1 MKRARTFE
9 RGADYAGPAAF
20 FFFSVVGALYI
31 VVAKLLGLGAIWVT
45 SIPVLMMAIYALS
58 IFLVRRFRLPDDQT
72 GDNFYYMG
80 FIFTLTS
87 LAISLVQY
95 GAGVEITEIVQN
107 FGVAV
112 ATTIAGIIFRILFN
126 LTRRDPAD
134 VEHLA
139 RIELS
144 DASRKVRRELD
155 TILIEMA
162 HFRRTN
168 QQMLAEGFEEIR
180 AEVLKS
186 AENANASIE
195 RTASAAEERLTGQ
208 SQLQMTAAIAAELE
222 ETAKLLNALNGSLA
236 EINDTTAQMSKT
248 LKAQQRPTMWSRLR
262 HAVGPA
268 PAREIVS
275 PETRPAPLAEPDAVP
290 DNER

>member
-1 MKRARTFE
+1 MRTPRTFE
-9 RGADYAGPAAF
+9 RGSDYAGPAAF
-20 FFFSVVGALYI
+20 FFFSIAGALYI
-31 VVAKLLGLGAIWVT
+31 VTAKLMGLGAVWVT
-45 SIPVLMMAIYALS
+45 SIPVLLMAVYAIA
-58 IFLVRRFRLPDDQT
+58 IFLVRRFRLRDDQT

-95 GAGVEITEIVQN
+95 GAGVEVTEIIQN

-126 LTRRDPAD
+126 LTRRDPVE

-186 AENANASIE
+186 SENASDAID
-195 RTASAAEERLTGQ
+195 RTALVAEERINGQ
-208 SQLQMTAAIAAELE
+208 SQIRMTRAIAEELE
-222 ETAKLLNALNGSLA
+222 ETARLLNDLNAALATIG
-236 EINDTTAQMSKT
+236 ETTAEMSRT
-248 LKAQQRPTMWSRLR
+248 LAAQQRPGFWTRLGR
-262 HAVGPA
+262 VFAPVPRRDAAVKPA
-268 PAREIVS
+268 PPLSE
-275 PETRPAPLAEPDAVP
+275 PESVP
-290 DNER
+290 DEPQ

>member
-1 MKRARTFE
+1 MRTPRTFE

-31 VVAKLLGLGAIWVT
+31 VVAKFMGLGAVWVT
-45 SIPVLMMAIYALS
+45 SIPVLLMAVYAIA
-58 IFLVRRFRLPDDQT
+58 IFLVRRLRLRDDQT

-95 GAGVEITEIVQN
+95 GAGVEVTEIIQN

-126 LTRRDPAD
+126 LARRDPVE
-134 VEHLA
+134 VEHIA

-168 QQMLAEGFEEIR
+168 QQMLSEGFEEIR
-180 AEVLKS
+180 AEVLKT
-186 AENANASIE
+186 AENATAAID
-195 RTASAAEERLTGQ
+195 RTAEEADRRDAARND
-208 SQLQMTAAIAAELE
+208 IAAELR
-222 ETAKLLNALNGSLA
+222 ETATLLASVNASLA
-236 EINDTTAQMSKT
+236 EIGVTTAELARVMKDE
-248 LKAQQRPTMWSRLR
+248 RPGLWTRIRRL
-262 HAVGPA
+262 VLPGPA
-268 PAREIVS
+268 RRP
-275 PETRPAPLAEPDAVP
+275 PPPRPAPLREPDIVP
-290 DNER
+290 DEPQ

>member
-1 MKRARTFE
+1 MRTPRTFE
-9 RGADYAGPAAF
+9 RSADYAGPAAF
-20 FFFSVVGALYI
+20 FVFSVAGAVYI
-31 VVAKLLGLGAIWVT
+31 LVAKFMGLGAVWVT
-45 SIPVLMMAIYALS
+45 SIPVLLMAIYALA
-58 IFLVRRFRLPDDQT
+58 IILVRRLRLRDDQT

-95 GAGVEITEIVQN
+95 GTGVEVNEIIQN

-126 LTRRDPAD
+126 LTRRDPVE
-134 VEHLA
+134 VEHIA

-168 QQMLAEGFEEIR
+168 QQMLSEGFEEIR
-180 AEVLKS
+180 AEVLKT
-186 AENANASIE
+186 AE
-195 RTASAAEERLTGQ
+195 TASAAIDR
-208 SQLQMTAAIAAELE
+208 SAAEADRRDAARNDIAAELA
-222 ETAKLLNALNGSLA
+222 ETAELLASVNASLA
-236 EINDTTAQMSKT
+236 EIGATTAELARVMQD
-248 LKAQQRPTMWSRLR
+248 QRPGLWTRLKRLVLPGTARRPPPSR
-262 HAVGPA
+262 P
-268 PAREIVS
+268 P
-275 PETRPAPLAEPDAVP
+275 PLDEPDVVP
-290 DNER
+290 DETQ

>member
-1 MKRARTFE
+1 MRSPRAFE

-20 FFFSVVGALYI
+20 FFFAVAGSLYI
-31 VVAKLLGLGAIWVT
+31 VVAKFLYLGAIWVT
-45 SIPVLMMAIYALS
+45 SVPVLMMAVYAIA
-58 IFLVRRFRLPDDQT
+58 IFLVRRFRLRDDQT

-126 LTRRDPAD
+126 LTRRDPVE
-134 VEHLA
+134 VEHIS

-144 DASRKVRRELD
+144 DASRRVRRELD
-155 TILIEMA
+155 TILMEMA

-186 AENANASIE
+186 AVSASEAID
-195 RTASAAEERLTGQ
+195 RTASAAEQKISGQ
-208 SQLQMTAAIAAELE
+208 SQLAVTQAIAEELQETANLLNSLNASLAAIGE
-222 ETAKLLNALNGSLA
+222 
-236 EINDTTAQMSKT
+236 TTAEMARVLHARHRPSLWT
-248 LKAQQRPTMWSRLR
+248 RLKDLVAPPRLLR
-262 HAVGPA
+262 RQPPDAGPA
-268 PAREIVS
+268 ALDVPD
-275 PETRPAPLAEPDAVP
+275 AEP
-290 DNER
+290 

>member
-1 MKRARTFE
+1 MRTPRTFE

-20 FFFSVVGALYI
+20 FFFSVAGALYI
-31 VVAKLLGLGAIWVT
+31 VVAKFMGLGAVWVT
-45 SIPVLMMAIYALS
+45 SIPVLLMAIYAVA
-58 IFLVRRFRLPDDQT
+58 IFLIRRLRLRDDQT

-95 GAGVEITEIVQN
+95 GAGVEVTEIIQN

-126 LTRRDPAD
+126 LARRDPVE
-134 VEHLA
+134 VEHIA

-168 QQMLAEGFEEIR
+168 QQMLSEGFEEIR
-180 AEVLKS
+180 AEVLKT
-186 AENANASIE
+186 AENATAAID
-195 RTASAAEERLTGQ
+195 RTAAEADQRDAARND
-208 SQLQMTAAIAAELE
+208 IAAELA
-222 ETAKLLNALNGSLA
+222 ETAALLASVNASLA
-236 EINDTTAQMSKT
+236 EIGATTAELARVMQN
-248 LKAQQRPTMWSRLR
+248 QRPGLWTRIRRL
-262 HAVGPA
+262 VLPGPA
-268 PAREIVS
+268 RRP
-275 PETRPAPLAEPDAVP
+275 PPPRPAPLGEPDIVP
-290 DNER
+290 DEPQ

>member
-1 MKRARTFE
+1 MRTPRTFE
-9 RGADYAGPAAF
+9 RGSDYAGPAAF
-20 FFFSVVGALYI
+20 FFFSVAGALYI
-31 VVAKLLGLGAIWVT
+31 VVAKFMGLGAVWVT
-45 SIPVLMMAIYALS
+45 SIPVLLMAVYAVA
-58 IFLVRRFRLPDDQT
+58 IFLVRRFRLRDDQT

-95 GAGVEITEIVQN
+95 GAGVEVTEIIQN

-126 LTRRDPAD
+126 LTRRDPVE

-168 QQMLAEGFEEIR
+168 QQMLSEGFEEIR

-186 AENANASIE
+186 AENASAAID
-195 RTASAAEERLTGQ
+195 RTADEADRRDVAH
-208 SQLQMTAAIAAELE
+208 ADIAAELKQ
-222 ETAKLLNALNGSLA
+222 TAALLASVNASLA
-236 EINDTTAQMSKT
+236 EIGATTAELARVME
-248 LKAQQRPTMWSRLR
+248 AQQRPSLWTRIRRL
-262 HAVGPA
+262 VLPGS
-268 PAREIVS
+268 ARRS
-275 PETRPAPLAEPDAVP
+275 PPPRQAPLREPDIVP
-290 DNER
+290 DEPQ